1 MGKKP
6 LRRNAGKVASLALTF
21 LFFSVSHAYAS
32 PVYIKE
38 EPVSI
43 TLINTAVAFF
53 VLVLGVRIAYI
64 TRGGYLSIAFIL
76 ITVGIAIS
84 YIAHVG
90 LKFLTDSSI
99 MVTAYDIAG
108 IVQAV
113 GGAIFTAGFVYLCK
127 KLKS

>member
-1 MGKKP
+1 MKNKS
-6 LRRNAGKVASLALTF
+6 LRRNTGKVALLALTF
-21 LFFSVSHAYAS
+21 LLISASQAYAS
-32 PVYIKE
+32 PIYIKE

-53 VLVLGVRIAYI
+53 ALVLGIRIAYF
-64 TRGGYLSIAFIL
+64 TRGGYFSIAFVL
-76 ITVGIAIS
+76 ITIGIAVS

-90 LKFLTDSSI
+90 LKFLTDSSM

-113 GGAIFTAGFVYLCK
+113 GGAIFVAGLFYLCR
-127 KLKS
+127 KLRS

>member
-1 MGKKP
+1 MKQEFPRRMGK
-6 LRRNAGKVASLALTF
+6 AAFLALTF
-21 LFFSVSHAYAS
+21 LLISASHAYAS

-43 TLINTAVAFF
+43 TLMNTAVAFF
-53 VLVLGVRIAYI
+53 ALVLGIRIAYL
-64 TRGGYLSIAFIL
+64 TRGGYFSIAFIL
-76 ITVGIAIS
+76 ITIGIAIS

-90 LKFLTDSSI
+90 LKFLTDSSM

-113 GGAIFTAGFVYLCK
+113 GGAIFAAGLFYLCR